1 MKNAIY
7 LCKLHTRWIANHCP
21 IRLCVPSIL
30 DQLRVPY
37 PEVLF
42 GLFPLWEDG
51 NDRPQVPAISC
62 VFQVFLEDFKH
73 FSRGRHVTSVE
84 YLVRRNLQ
92 RSLMVLFGWFKWIDQ
107 FFGLYSFWN
116 FSPSCFFSR
125 GTWIKSMF
133 RISFESIQKHK
144 SNFRKKRNSFFEFSQ
159 TFTSAYN
166 R

>member
-7 LCKLHTRWIANHCP
+7 LCKLHTRWIANYCP

-42 GLFPLWEDG
+42 RLFPLWEDG
-51 NDRPQVPAISC
+51 NDRSQVPAISC

-84 YLVRRNLQ
+84 YLVRRSLQ
-92 RSLMVLFGWFKWIDQ
+92 RISDGPIWLVQMNRSIFRPLFVLKLFSKL
-107 FFGLYSFWN
+107 FFLARHMNKKHVSYF
-116 FSPSCFFSR
+116 
-125 GTWIKSMF
+125 F
-133 RISFESIQKHK
+133 RIYTE
-144 SNFRKKRNSFFEFSQ
+144 
-159 TFTSAYN
+159 T
-166 R
+166 